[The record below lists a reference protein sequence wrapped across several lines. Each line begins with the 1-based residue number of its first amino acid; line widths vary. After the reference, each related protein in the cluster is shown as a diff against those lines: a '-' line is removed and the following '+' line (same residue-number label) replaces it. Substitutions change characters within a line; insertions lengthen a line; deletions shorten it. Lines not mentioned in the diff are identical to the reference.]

1 MDPFSVVRWLRA
13 ASFAVACAGLA
24 TLGHLAGGGE
34 FDPAAALAGL
44 LLLLPPALALTK
56 RERSLG
62 HILPATALSQVVL
75 HVLLS
80 QSAVV
85 HQAMGHQVV
94 AQNVGHHASSPG
106 LGMVPMH
113 ALGVLLT
120 AVWLR
125 WVEEGLCA
133 LVRQLAGWALQPL
146 LVLLFVVADW
156 SSARA
161 RTIAPRG
168 EDETCRVALVLRY
181 AVARRGPPAGA
192 GPAVFV

>member
-1 MDPFSVVRWLRA
+1 MSPFSVVRWLRA

-62 HILPATALSQVVL
+62 HILPATALAQVLL

-80 QSAVV
+80 RSDVV
-85 HQAMGHQVV
+85 HQAMGHQI
-94 AQNVGHHASSPG
+94 GDHHTASPG

-120 AVWLR
+120 SVWLR

-156 SSARA
+156 SSGRPRA
-161 RTIAPRG
+161 NAPRG
-168 EDETCRVALVLRY
+168 EDETCRTALVLRY
-181 AVARRGPPAGA
+181 AVVRRGPPAGA
-192 GPAVFV
+192 GPAAFV